1 MILCIVIVYQQVC
14 IRVVVST
21 KQTVLQR
28 YANLC
33 LANVTSLIVAIGSE
47 FRGRFPSLSYFRGT
61 ITKLQNWKGMDET
74 MDCYYNITIT

>member
-28 YANLC
+28 YTNLC
-33 LANVTSLIVAIGSE
+33 LANVTSIIVATDSE
-47 FRGRFPSLSYFRGT
+47 FRGRLPSLSYFRGT
-61 ITKLQNWKGMDET
+61 ITELQNWKGMDDRWIANT
-74 MDCYYNITIT
+74 SIL